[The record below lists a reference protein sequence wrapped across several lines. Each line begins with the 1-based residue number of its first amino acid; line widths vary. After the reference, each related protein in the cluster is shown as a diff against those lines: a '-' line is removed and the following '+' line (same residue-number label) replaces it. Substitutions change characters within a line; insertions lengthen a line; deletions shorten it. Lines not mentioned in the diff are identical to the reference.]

1 MAKINSC
8 PDYLLVCASQKGDK
22 SAFEKLVVKYQNRIF
37 NMLLRMLGDY
47 EIALD
52 LSQETFTHAYQG
64 LKNFKRES
72 AFFTWLFRIALNI
85 ATSKK
90 RQLARHSYKILLSQ
104 ESDYPLESLQDVT
117 REVSPETQLIQ
128 QEMQSEVQKAISS
141 LPSEFKE
148 ALILRDMEDLSYEEI
163 QEILCCPL
171 GTVRSRIHRARLML
185 KEKLSSMTEN
195 F

>member
-8 PDYLLVCASQKGDK
+8 PDYPLVCASQKGDK
-22 SAFEKLVVKYQNRIF
+22 EAFEQLVLKYQNRIF
-37 NMLLRMLGDY
+37 NMLLRMIGDY

-64 LKNFKRES
+64 LKKFKKES

-90 RQLARHSYKILLSQ
+90 RQLARHSQKVFLSQ
-104 ESDYPLESLQDVT
+104 ESDSSLNSIEDAT
-117 REVSPETQLIQ
+117 REISPENHLLQE
-128 QEMQSEVQKAISS
+128 EMQSEIQKAISS
-141 LPSEFKE
+141 LPSEFRE

-185 KEKLSSMTEN
+185 KEKLSGMTEN